1 MSLFGLSCIPVS
13 REQCNIVRCTYLG
26 RHNVCDVTGRRSN
39 ADRSCCSVR
48 AVASR
53 RRYSHE
59 WRVCYTGVYRV
70 CVLLV
75 CIVGVYCWCVLRSCS
90 VYVLLIVKSDY
101 LKRCT
106 MVLLSRI
113 TNTKSHNSIV

>member
-75 CIVGVYCWCVLRSCS
+75 CIAVLQCICTSYCE
-90 VYVLLIVKSDY
+90 IG
-101 LKRCT
+101 
-106 MVLLSRI
+106 LSEKVHHGI
-113 TNTKSHNSIV
+113 TIPNYQY